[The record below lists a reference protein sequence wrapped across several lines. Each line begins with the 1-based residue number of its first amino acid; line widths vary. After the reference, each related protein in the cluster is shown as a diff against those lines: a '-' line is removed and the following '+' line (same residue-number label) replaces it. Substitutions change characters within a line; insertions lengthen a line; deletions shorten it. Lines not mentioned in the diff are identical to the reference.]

1 MAHINLEILFY
12 LIWTKLL
19 VWTRCPQQVGT
30 QPPQPRWARSGS
42 QICHCD
48 HGLHMNPWFF
58 NSSPFMQQIRSTSL
72 LSLDSILYPQ
82 TVSQE
87 TPDVLLRLS
96 CFLACVRKNEKKA
109 KENRE
114 CVKNKKWKMN
124 INCSY
129 PKSNYLDVVWYQ
141 SALCWRSWILKLE
154 QRCWL
159 IAWSSASKTCGFLCL
174 GAKANTTFH
183 CCSEEFKGVNV
194 HTARKPINSSS
205 PRSDTVLTQKFHWTL
220 HKDIQ
225 ET

>member
-1 MAHINLEILFY
+1 MSSASRHTATAAQMGKE
-12 LIWTKLL
+12 
-19 VWTRCPQQVGT
+19 
-30 QPPQPRWARSGS
+30 
-42 QICHCD
+42 
-48 HGLHMNPWFF
+48 WFA
-58 NSSPFMQQIRSTSL
+58 N
-72 LSLDSILYPQ
+72 LSLWPRSAHEPLVFQQLSFYAADQKHFFVIVGLNFIP
-82 TVSQE
+82 TDCVSRD
-87 TPDVLLRLS
+87 TRRFLLRLS